1 MKIDLMKKNLL
12 YVLSINREFA
22 TKVSTKRRIS
32 PSNIYDG
39 NFCQIAK
46 LKTTIVTKRSI
57 ADVQSG
63 PKYTS
68 AILLT
73 NKTCSNST

>member
-32 PSNIYDG
+32 LSNIYDG
-39 NFCQIAK
+39 NFCQIVK
-46 LKTTIVTKRSI
+46 LKTTNYCHKEVNRRYSI
-57 ADVQSG
+57 GS
-63 PKYTS
+63 
-68 AILLT
+68 
-73 NKTCSNST
+73 